1 MFISTTK
8 HTFKPRMRFNVFAC
22 TCQAAEEERLRKQF
36 EEEGRVLAP
45 KVKSEACDSNI
56 ITPGTEFMATL
67 SIALQYYIHMRLNYD
82 PGWRNIKVC
91 PDHIFVAAPYQHE
104 NRN

>member
-1 MFISTTK
+1 MHF
-8 HTFKPRMRFNVFAC
+8 
-22 TCQAAEEERLRKQF
+22 QAAEEERLRKAF
-36 EEEGRVLAP
+36 EEEGRILAP

-56 ITPGTEFMATL
+56 ITPGTEFMAIL

-91 PDHIFVAAPYQHE
+91 P
-104 NRN
+104 